1 MKSLR
6 EIQKTAEKG
15 DYTQIAKLVGVS
27 SSLVQKVIGGE
38 RNDHQNIQKTFSD
51 MLEQRERL
59 AEREERRRERLAI
72 REAKRQ
78 AA

>member
-15 DYTQIAKLVGVS
+15 DYTQIAKLVSVS
-27 SSLVQKVIGGE
+27 PDLVKKVIAGT
-38 RNDHQNIQKTFSD
+38 RTDHHNIQKTFSD
-51 MLEQRERL
+51 MLAERERL
-59 AEREERRRERLAI
+59 AEREERRRIRKAE
-72 REAKRQ
+72 REAKRL